1 MHEFLSL
8 LRFYEFNGDMEVL
21 NFAKAASLLDCE
33 IQKAHDKLNEGEL
46 KSSVHQ
52 DEYKATNVLPI
63 SIENELK
70 VWAKIEEMVTES
82 LGRYETSLEQDNY
95 LLEKDDKYR
104 NLSYN
109 ERNCILFR

>member
-46 KSSVHQ
+46 
-52 DEYKATNVLPI
+52 
-63 SIENELK
+63 
-70 VWAKIEEMVTES
+70 
-82 LGRYETSLEQDNY
+82 
-95 LLEKDDKYR
+95 
-104 NLSYN
+104 
-109 ERNCILFR
+109 